1 MAKGLALLVGLRKV
15 DADKYNGWNGEN
27 GCWGCELDVD
37 NMERILTAQGF
48 QITVLKTAEATHDNI
63 VEKLR
68 FAATSL
74 TADDIFVFYYSG
86 HGGQQ
91 PDLESLVEDELD
103 GKDETLVAYDRQI
116 IDDELNEI
124 WLSVTPGARIVMISD
139 SCNSGSN
146 YRMAGTLVNP
156 TSIIPFSDKTVEN
169 QMKAQLIHY
178 GGCRDGF
185 PSSGYQGGG
194 AFTTALCS
202 AWANGA
208 FDGDYQQLH
217 QKAVSLVT
225 SGQIPQY
232 NEYGPVSD
240 KFRHSRPFQIE
251 TQPNINLSL
260 NLSGDDL
267 ATVKQA
273 LQQELGGV
281 VLNAVNQN
289 ATGKSCPVTGSGS
302 APSGG
307 NWSISGNATFIF

>member
-1 MAKGLALLVGLRKV
+1 MAKGVALLVGLRKV
-15 DADKYNGWNGEN
+15 DPDQYNGWDGEN

-37 NMERILTAQGF
+37 NMERILTTQGF
-48 QITVLKTAEATHDNI
+48 QVTVLKTAEATHDNI
-63 VEKLR
+63 LDKLR
-68 FAATSL
+68 SITSSL
-74 TADDIFVFYYSG
+74 NADDIFVFYYSG

-91 PDLESLVEDELD
+91 PDLDSLVEDELD

-116 IDDELNEI
+116 IDDELHEI
-124 WLSVTPGARIVMISD
+124 WLSIVAGARIVMISD

-146 YRMAGTLVNP
+146 YRMAGTLLNP
-156 TSIIPFSDKTVEN
+156 TSIIPLSEKTVQE

-208 FDGDYQQLH
+208 FDGNYLQLH
-217 QKAVSLVT
+217 NKAVSLVT

-240 KFRHSRPFQIE
+240 EFRNSRPFQIE
-251 TQPNINLSL
+251 IQPNINLAL
-260 NLSGDDL
+260 NLSGDDF
-267 ATVKQA
+267 ATVKEA
-273 LQQELGGV
+273 LRQELGEV
-281 VLNAVNQN
+281 VLNAVKKS
-289 ATGKSCPVTGSGS
+289 AKGKPCPVTGSGS